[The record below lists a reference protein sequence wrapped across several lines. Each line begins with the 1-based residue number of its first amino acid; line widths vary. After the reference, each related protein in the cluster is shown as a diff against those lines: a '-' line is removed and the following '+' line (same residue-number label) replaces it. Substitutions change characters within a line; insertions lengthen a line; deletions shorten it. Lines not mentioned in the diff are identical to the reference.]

1 MIAASRSGRL
11 KFGKHM
17 FGKHQ
22 IINAGFAMFEAT
34 KLYRLV
40 EPWTRGQGAILM
52 FHHVRPSEP
61 RGFKPNDLL
70 EITPEFLD
78 AVLARVKALGFDI
91 VSLDEAVAS
100 LGEERK
106 KPFVCLTFDDG
117 YRDFTEHALPV
128 LERHAAPFTVYVTTG
143 FADRTAR
150 LWWVELEEAIRALP
164 VVEVTVRGERFSAFS
179 ATDQEKADTFKALY
193 ALLRAGPEEDLLAA
207 VAELAHKAGIAPF
220 AAPARLCLDWKGVA
234 TLARHSLATIGAHS
248 LTHAM
253 LAKHNAEM
261 ARQEMAESRRLIEE
275 HIGKVVDHFAY
286 PVGDPTSAG
295 VRDFAIAEEL
305 GFASA
310 VTTRPGMI
318 FRDHAAHPTALPR
331 LSINGLWQRLDV
343 VEVLLSGAPFA
354 LWNRGQKLNV
364 A

>member
-1 MIAASRSGRL
+1 
-11 KFGKHM
+11 M

-22 IINAGFAMFEAT
+22 IIGAGFAMFEAT

-52 FHHVRPSEP
+52 FHHVRPADP
-61 RGFKPNDLL
+61 RGFKPNGLL

-78 AVLARVKALGFDI
+78 AVLTRVKALGFDI
-91 VSLDEAVAS
+91 VSLDAAMAS
-100 LGEERK
+100 LGGERER
-106 KPFVCLTFDDG
+106 PFVCLTFDDG
-117 YRDFTEHALPV
+117 YKDFTEYALPV
-128 LERHAAPFTVYVTTG
+128 LERHAAPFTLYVTTG

-164 VVEVTVRGERFSAFS
+164 VVEVTVHGESFSAFS
-179 ATDQEKADTFKALY
+179 ATDQEKSEAFKSLY
-193 ALLRAGPEEDLLAA
+193 ALLRAGPEEDLLNA
-207 VAELAHKAGIAPF
+207 VAELAHKAGIEPF
-220 AAPARLCLDWKGVA
+220 SAPARLCLDWKGIA
-234 TLARHSLATIGAHS
+234 ALAKNPLATIGAHS

-253 LAKHNAEM
+253 LAKHGPDMSRE
-261 ARQEMAESRRLIEE
+261 EMAESRRLIEA

-286 PVGDPTSAG
+286 PVGDPTSASA
-295 VRDFAIAEEL
+295 RDFTIAEEL

-318 FRDHAAHPTALPR
+318 FKEHAAHRMALPR

-343 VEVLLSGAPFA
+343 IEVLLSGAPFA
-354 LWNRGQKLNV
+354 LWNRGRRV
-364 A
+364 SAA